1 MKKLRIFLL
10 HRKQNSI
17 LKKLIPYYKKCLSE
31 LDEINYRTL
40 GDKYNIMCG
49 ICFCA
54 RMEFKTDIYDADWVQ
69 EHSDNGF
76 WFLMPDSAS
85 DFIKYKDRVQKRIE
99 LMEKILKE
107 L

>member
-31 LDEINYRTL
+31 LDESNYRTL
-40 GDKYNIMCG
+40 GDDYNIQFG

-54 RMEFKTDIYDADWVQ
+54 KMEFKTDIYDADWVQ

-76 WFLMPDSAS
+76 WFLMPDRAS
-85 DFIKYKDRVQKRIE
+85 DFVEYKDCVQKRID